1 MAASYPKRHLGRNGP
16 LVSAIG
22 FGAMGSESGFDFYG
36 VTNEEEVFAT
46 LTRAADLGVTFW
58 DTSDFYGDSEVS
70 IGKWF
75 AKTGRRD
82 EIFLATKFG
91 GCDFS
96 PSATNFFNPNSK
108 PDYIRERVETAL
120 KRLQTDHI
128 DLFYQ
133 HRVDPEVPIE
143 VVLETLRPY
152 VEKGTIKYIGLSECS
167 ADVLRRARGVAGVG
181 EKVIAAQM
189 ELSPFETYIVQNGF
203 LDAAHEL
210 GVGLVAYSPLGRGM
224 ITGKYHS
231 LDDFEPGDMRRGMPR
246 FQGENF
252 AKNLVLV
259 DAFKAIGD
267 NYKASSAQI
276 CLAWLLAAYPDS
288 IPIPGSRNPTRLE
301 ENAKAAHIQLK
312 AEDVATLTELVKK
325 AEVQGGRYP
334 PAIIAGCMYASEVNV
349 DIMREVLNPRS
360 MPLALDLW

>member
-1 MAASYPKRHLGRNGP
+1 MTKP
-16 LVSAIG
+16 
-22 FGAMGSESGFDFYG
+22 SESGFDFYG

-58 DTSDFYGDSEVS
+58 DTSDFYGDSKHLTSHSPSEAPRSPPTHPGEVS

-120 KRLQTDHI
+120 KRLQTDRI

-143 VVLETLRPY
+143 IVLETLRPY
-152 VEKGTIKYIGLSECS
+152 IEKGTIKYIGLSECS
-167 ADVLRRARGVAGVG
+167 ADVCRRARSVAGVG

-224 ITGKYHS
+224 ITGK
-231 LDDFEPGDMRRGMPR
+231 
-246 FQGENF
+246 
-252 AKNLVLV
+252 
-259 DAFKAIGD
+259 
-267 NYKASSAQI
+267 
-276 CLAWLLAAYPDS
+276 
-288 IPIPGSRNPTRLE
+288 
-301 ENAKAAHIQLK
+301 
-312 AEDVATLTELVKK
+312 
-325 AEVQGGRYP
+325 
-334 PAIIAGCMYASEVNV
+334 
-349 DIMREVLNPRS
+349 
-360 MPLALDLW
+360 

>member
-22 FGAMGSESGFDFYG
+22 FGAMGRLSGFDFYG

-46 LTRAADLGVTFW
+46 LSRAADLGVTFW
-58 DTSDFYGDSEVS
+58 DTSDFYGDSTHLMFTFS
-70 IGKWF
+70 L
-75 AKTGRRD
+75 TSRRD

-91 GCDFS
+91 CCDFS
-96 PSATNFFNPNSK
+96 PSATEFFKPNSK
-108 PDYIRERVETAL
+108 PDYVRERVETAL
-120 KRLQTDHI
+120 KRLQTDRI

-152 VEKGTIKYIGLSECS
+152 VEKGTVKYIGLSECS
-167 ADVLRRARGVAGVG
+167 ANVLRRARGVAGIG

-189 ELSPFETYIVQNGF
+189 ELSPFELFIVQNGF
-203 LDAAHEL
+203 LDAAREL
-210 GVGLVAYSPLGRGM
+210 GVGIVAYSPLGRGM
-224 ITGKYHS
+224 ITGKYRS
-231 LDDFEPGDMRRGMPR
+231 LDDFEPGDMRRAMPR
-246 FQGENF
+246 FQEENF

-259 DAFKAIGD
+259 DAFKTIAD
-267 NYKASSAQI
+267 KYKATSAQI

-301 ENAKAAHIQLK
+301 ENAKAAHIQLT
-312 AEDVATLTELVKK
+312 ADDLATLTDLVKK
-325 AEVQGGRYP
+325 AEVSGGRYP
-334 PAIIAGCMYASEVNV
+334 SAHDPSNFADCIT
-349 DIMREVLNPRS
+349 
-360 MPLALDLW
+360 LAEWEARR

>member
-1 MAASYPKRHLGRNGP
+1 MAAVASYPKRQLGKNGP

-22 FGAMGSESGFDFYG
+22 FGAMGNLPLEFGTGFDFYG

-58 DTSDFYGDSEVS
+58 DTSDYYADSEVS

-96 PSATNFFNPNSK
+96 EGATDFNKPNSK
-108 PDYIRERVETAL
+108 PDYVRERVETAL
-120 KRLQTDHI
+120 KRLQTDRI
-128 DLFYQ
+128 DLLYQ

-143 VVLETLRPY
+143 VVVETLRPY
-152 VEKGTIKYIGLSECS
+152 IERGAVKYIGLSECS
-167 ADVLRRARGVAGVG
+167 AETLRRARGVAGVG
-181 EKVIAAQM
+181 DKVIAAQM
-189 ELSPFETYIVQNGF
+189 ELSPFETYIAQNGF
-203 LDAAHEL
+203 LSAAQEL

-224 ITGKYHS
+224 ITGKYRS
-231 LDDFEPGDMRRGMPR
+231 VDDFEAGDLRRHMPR

-252 AKNLVLV
+252 EKNLILV
-259 DAFKAIGD
+259 DAFKGIAD
-267 NYKASSAQI
+267 KYQATSAQI

-288 IPIPGSRNPTRLE
+288 IPIPGSRSPARLE
-301 ENAKAAHIQLK
+301 ENAKAAHIQLS
-312 AEDVATLTELVKK
+312 AEDVEALTDLVKK
-325 AEVQGGRYP
+325 AEVKGGRYP
-334 PAIIAGCMYASEVNV
+334 PAYEATISADCIS
-349 DIMREVLNPRS
+349 
-360 MPLALDLW
+360 LAEWKSRK